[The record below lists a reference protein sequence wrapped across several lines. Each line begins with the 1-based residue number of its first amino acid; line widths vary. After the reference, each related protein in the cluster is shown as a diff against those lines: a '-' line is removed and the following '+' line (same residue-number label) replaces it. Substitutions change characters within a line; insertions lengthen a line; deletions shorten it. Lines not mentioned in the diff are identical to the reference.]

1 MQNSISKTLLKGIGM
16 TWNYRVVRFEN
27 EEMGEYFEIKEVF
40 YDKLGEIAG
49 YSEASVFSDT
59 YEGLFESIDLM
70 KAATAKPVIDE
81 KDFFS
86 KSESTPSI

>member
-1 MQNSISKTLLKGIGM
+1 M

-27 EEMGEYFEIKEVF
+27 DEMGEYFEIKEVF

-49 YSEASVFSDT
+49 YSEASVFADT

-86 KSESTPSI
+86 KSESTPLI

>member
-1 MQNSISKTLLKGIGM
+1 MKGIGM

-40 YDKLGEIAG
+40 YDKSGELAG

-59 YEGLFESIDLM
+59 YDGLFECLDLM

-81 KDFFS
+81 KEFFY
-86 KSESTPSI
+86 KTDIA